1 MLLSELQEKYPLVF
15 ERLMDQTDLSDTQIS
30 QIGLDSIDVSQALAW
45 SVTQEGW
52 IFWRRVHRYDI
63 EEAKRL
69 CPDLFISVEVEDN
82 SPYKIVTNG
91 LFKN

>member
-15 ERLMDQTDLSDTQIS
+15 ERLMNQTNFTIPQMY
-30 QIGLDSIDVSQALAW
+30 QIGLDSIDVNGALAW
-45 SVTQEGW
+45 NETQEGGK
-52 IFWRRVHRYDI
+52 FWERVHRYDI

-69 CPDLFISVEVEDN
+69 CPDLFIPVGVEEP
-82 SPYKIVTNG
+82 PYKIVTNG

>member
-15 ERLMDQTDLSDTQIS
+15 ERLAIQTHRNLSHER
-30 QIGLDSIDVSQALAW
+30 LNSIDVNNALTW
-45 SVTQEGW
+45 SETQEGMR
-52 IFWRRVHRYDI
+52 FWERVHSYDI

-69 CPDLFISVEVEDN
+69 QPDLFIEVEIQKL
-82 SPYKIVTNG
+82 PYRIVTNG

>member
-15 ERLMDQTDLSDTQIS
+15 ERLVDQANLSDTQIS
-30 QIGLDSIDVSQALAW
+30 RISLDSISVNQALTW
-45 SVTQEGW
+45 SATQEGW
-52 IFWRRVHRYDI
+52 NFWKRVHNYDI

-69 CPDLFISVEVEDN
+69 CPDLFISVEVEEP
-82 SPYKIVTNG
+82 PYKIVTNG

>member
-15 ERLMDQTDLSDTQIS
+15 ERLAMQTVVNLSQRS
-30 QIGLDSIDVSQALAW
+30 LDSIDVDSALNW
-45 SVTQEGW
+45 SATQEGSD
-52 IFWRRVHRYDI
+52 FWERVHRYDI
-63 EEAKRL
+63 KEAKRL
-69 CPDLFISVEVEDN
+69 CPDLFIPVEVEE